1 MPDSGSSKTK
11 TSTPISDQPLFAV
24 TPGYDRRFVGHPM
37 LIGHLSPEDKN
48 AAEVYRLTPS
58 PRRGGVVKFRDER
71 STAFSAVSQRILL

>member
-1 MPDSGSSKTK
+1 MLPVRSALLQLRDRVRLRR
-11 TSTPISDQPLFAV
+11 PI
-24 TPGYDRRFVGHPM
+24 TDRRFVGHPM

-71 STAFSAVSQRILL
+71 STAFSAAS